1 MDPQF
6 TSPTPGTTLGGSIQV
21 FTWDLGG
28 IPVEFTWIYAGS
40 SLGGSDYGRRQVGAN
55 TEASLGDLPADGSEV
70 FIRVWYKTTTSWQNI
85 DATYRAAASARL
97 PTFTAPVPGGRLEG
111 ASHTFRWIP
120 GALTVDRWWLYVGSD
135 IGGSDLGV
143 ARVDALGGRPQTEF
157 ATTIGGLPTDERTV
171 HVRLYY
177 RTGGSWYFD
186 DQTFQA
192 APERVPT
199 RDELT
204 KELQRLVGV
213 TADGDVGPLTRAA
226 LNRNWLGRPASF
238 DPSFSARFQ
247 NSSDL
252 IRWVQGRVLAQ
263 GGPTIRVTGEFDL
276 GTEAAIKSHLNRGGV
291 VAAESFL
298 TLLDPAPIS

>member
-6 TSPTPGTTLGGSIQV
+6 ISPRPGASLDGSIQV

-28 IPVEFTWIYAGS
+28 IPVELTWIYAGS
-40 SLGGSDYGRRQVGAN
+40 STGASDYGRRQVGAA
-55 TEASLGDLPADGSEV
+55 TEASLGGLPTDGSEV
-70 FIRVWYKTTTSWQNI
+70 FVRVWYKTTIRWQFI
-85 DATYRAAASARL
+85 DATYRAASSARL
-97 PTFTAPVPGGRLEG
+97 PAFIAPAPGGRLEG
-111 ASHTFRWIP
+111 ASQSFRWIP
-120 GALTVDRWWLYVGSD
+120 GSLAVDRWWLYVGND
-135 IGGSDLGV
+135 VGGSDLGV
-143 ARVDALGGRPQTEF
+143 ARVDSLSGRPQTEYG
-157 ATTIGGLPTDERTV
+157 ATVGGLPTDERTV

-199 RDELT
+199 KDELT
-204 KELQRLVGV
+204 KELQGLVGV
-213 TADGDVGPLTRAA
+213 TADGDVGPRTRAA

-238 DPSFSARFQ
+238 DPSFAARFQ
-247 NSSDL
+247 NDTDL
-252 IRWVQGRVLAQ
+252 IRWVQGRILAQ

-276 GTEAAIKSHLNRGGV
+276 GTEAAIKTHLNRGGV

-298 TLLDPAPIS
+298 TLLDS